1 MGKRRLAR
9 EFCLQALYLSDTGRL
24 TREEIT
30 SALAESFRLDAPTR
44 EFAGLLLAG
53 TIENLPELDRLITEY
68 AKNWSLTRMSAVDRS
83 ILRMSVYEIVYGA
96 GTPVPAIIDEAIE
109 LAKKFSTENSG
120 SFINGLL
127 DRMKNERIRTAGGK

>member
-9 EFCLQALYLSDTGRL
+9 EFCLQALYLSDTGRM
-24 TREEIT
+24 TKEEVS
-30 SALAESFRLDAPTR
+30 SALVESFRLDTATQ
-44 EFAGLLLAG
+44 EFAGSLLAG
-53 TIENLPELDRLITEY
+53 TLDNLPELDRMITEY
-68 AKNWSLTRMSAVDRS
+68 AKNWSLSRMSAVDRS
-83 ILRMSVYEIVYGA
+83 ILRMSVYEITHVP

-127 DRMKNERIRTAGGK
+127 DRIKTERAKTADEK